1 MSSHPLSVLVVD
13 DDPDGAESLAQLLRL
28 SGYDARFA
36 CTCQEAVE
44 VAAAFAPDVLIL
56 DLALPHIDGY
66 ETARRLC
73 DLSSEKPLLIALTG
87 HQQLEG
93 RSRAEGFDHHFL
105 KPVQPGVLTELLR
118 RHAAARG
125 AVTAA

>member
-1 MSSHPLSVLVVD
+1 MSTHPLSVLVVD
-13 DDPDGAESLAQLLRL
+13 DDPDGAESLAQLLHL

-36 CTCQEAVE
+36 CTCEEALDL
-44 VAAAFAPDVLIL
+44 AAAFAPDVLIL
-56 DLALPHIDGY
+56 EPGLPCIDGY
-66 ETARRLC
+66 ETAKRLC
-73 DLSSEKPLLIALTG
+73 ALCAERPLLIALTG
-87 HQQLEG
+87 YQQLEG

-118 RHAAARG
+118 RYAQARG

>member
-1 MSSHPLSVLVVD
+1 MPTHPLSVLVVD

-36 CTCQEAVE
+36 CTCEEAVE

-66 ETARRLC
+66 ETAKRLRALC
-73 DLSSEKPLLIALTG
+73 AERPLLIALTG
-87 HQQLEG
+87 YQQLEG

-105 KPVQPGVLTELLR
+105 KPVPPGVLTELLR
-118 RHAAARG
+118 RYAEARG
-125 AVTAA
+125 AAAAA